1 MDLVLDFEGY
11 WPIDATGVAN
21 YAGIY
26 CVYAVSWDELNPSSR
41 LLYIGGTDNIARR
54 IAYHNQKETFK
65 EIAGDLPL
73 YFNACPITK
82 RDGRDKAEAAMIH
95 HHCPPCN
102 IKFNMN
108 LLHRSV
114 TLTTTGKNANLTPGF
129 VTIEYMR
136 AKDKHSALTLAH
148 T

>member
-41 LLYIGGTDNIARR
+41 LLYIGGTDNIARC
-54 IAYHNQKETFK
+54 ISEHNQKETFK
-65 EIAGDLPL
+65 EIAGGLPL
-73 YFNACPITK
+73 YFNACRMTK
-82 RDGRDKAEAAMIH
+82 KNGRDKAIAAMIH
-95 HHCPPCN
+95 HHRPPYN
-102 IKFNMN
+102 IGFDME
-108 LLHRSV
+108 LLNRSV
-114 TLTTTGKNANLTPGF
+114 AVTTTGKNANLTPGF

-136 AKDKHSALTLAH
+136 AKDKHSAVPLAH